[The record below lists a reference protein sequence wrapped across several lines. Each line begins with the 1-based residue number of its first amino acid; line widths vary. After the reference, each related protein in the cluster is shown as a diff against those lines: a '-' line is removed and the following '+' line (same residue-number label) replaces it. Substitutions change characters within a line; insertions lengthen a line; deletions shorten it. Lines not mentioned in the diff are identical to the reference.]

1 MKTSMIVYDIL
12 VNISSS
18 CELYYNIFVAKWQQI
33 QRKNNQFETNGLTE
47 RMSID
52 ILIVRKSAVMAAFI
66 FI

>member
-18 CELYYNIFVAKWQQI
+18 YELYYNIFVAKWQQI

-47 RMSID
+47 RRSTD
-52 ILIVRKSAVMAAFI
+52 ILIVKKSAVMAAFI

>member
-1 MKTSMIVYDIL
+1 MIVYDIL

-18 CELYYNIFVAKWQQI
+18 RELYYNIFVAKWQQI
-33 QRKNNQFETNGLTE
+33 QRKNNQFETNGLTK
-47 RMSID
+47 RMSTD

>member
-1 MKTSMIVYDIL
+1 MIVYDIL

-33 QRKNNQFETNGLTE
+33 QRKNNQFETNGLTK
-47 RMSID
+47 RRSTD

>member
-18 CELYYNIFVAKWQQI
+18 RELYYNIFVAKWQQI

-47 RMSID
+47 RMSTD